1 MIVHMIRS
9 HFGTLFQVMNL
20 IVLQKFNLKHYQCF
34 IDALDTQPHQ
44 WYLLSEISSIQI
56 LITHVQT
63 LLRSSM
69 FHRSYI
75 KDYNYDRIPQ
85 Y

>member
-1 MIVHMIRS
+1 MIRS
-9 HFGTLFQVMNL
+9 HFGTLIQVMNL
-20 IVLQKFNLKHYQCF
+20 IVLRKFNLKHYQGF
-34 IDALDTQPHQ
+34 IDALDTQPHW

-69 FHRSYI
+69 FHCSYI
-75 KDYNYDRIPQ
+75 KDYDYDRIPQ